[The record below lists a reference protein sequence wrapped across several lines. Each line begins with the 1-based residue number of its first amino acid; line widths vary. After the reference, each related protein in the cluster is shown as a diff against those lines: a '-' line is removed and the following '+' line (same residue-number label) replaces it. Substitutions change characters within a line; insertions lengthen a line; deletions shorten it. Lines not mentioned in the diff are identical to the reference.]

1 MVIAILLGPA
11 QAVKFSYDNLILP
24 VHRRHVKL
32 EKQVKQVKILV
43 SNDDGVYSDGLWAL
57 AQELSKIAE
66 VTITAPD
73 REQSAVGTAVSLR
86 KPLRVQRISP
96 LIPGIEAYGG
106 EGTPSDAVIIGL
118 GKLVREKVDLVVS
131 GINQGSNLGEDVLIS
146 GTVGAALAG
155 YLRGFPALA
164 VSCDRS
170 RWQASYLKEVSRFTV
185 LLIERLSAIGIPN
198 NLFLNVNMPD
208 TPIADIKGIKIT
220 GLAHRS
226 HVNTVEEGNDG
237 WRNYYT
243 LIRESVNTQVDP
255 HTDIWESLQGN
266 ISITPLHLF
275 MNNRVPRSLLEKVT
289 AGLLEEFR
297 KGRLSGDSLKS
308 SR

>member
-1 MVIAILLGPA
+1 MIIAILLVLA

-32 EKQVKQVKILV
+32 EKQVKQVRILV

-57 AQELSKIAE
+57 AQQLSQIAD
-66 VTITAPD
+66 VTIVAPD

-86 KPLRVQRISP
+86 KPLRVQKISP
-96 LIPGIEAYGG
+96 LVAGLNAYGV
-106 EGTPSDAVIIGL
+106 EGSPSDAVIVGL
-118 GKLVREKVDLVVS
+118 GKLIRGKVDLVIS

-155 YLRGFPALA
+155 YLRGFPAIA
-164 VSCDRS
+164 VSCYHN
-170 RWQASYLKEVSRFTV
+170 RWTEPYLKEVARFTV
-185 LLIERLSAIGIPN
+185 LLVKRIGTIGNPD

-208 TPIADIKGIKIT
+208 LPMADVKGIKIT
-220 GLAHRS
+220 SLAHRS
-226 HVNTVEEGNDG
+226 HVNTVEEGHDG
-237 WRNYYT
+237 RRTYYT

-255 HTDIWESLQGN
+255 HSDIWESIRGN
-266 ISITPLHLF
+266 ISITPLRLF
-275 MNNRVPRSLLEKVT
+275 LNNRVPRSLLEKIT
-289 AGLLEEFR
+289 SGLLEEFR
-297 KGRLSGDSLKS
+297 TG